1 MVLAGGRELY
11 HFTHVENL
19 PGILSQGRL
28 QCDSAIQLTTDLKV
42 ECGDR
47 DIKAKRRKL
56 EVPLPPGGHPADY
69 VPFYFAPRSPMLY
82 KISKGQVL
90 TYPDGQDPLVYLVL
104 TVDAAIGSGKPWLYS
119 DGNCAAAITK
129 YYADVT
135 KLDQVVDWQVMG
147 SKWWMNTIEDPD
159 RMRRRMAEFLVHEEL
174 PTDTV
179 VKLATRTAETAK
191 HVRAILA
198 AEGVALQVDVRP
210 AWYY

>member
-1 MVLAGGRELY
+1 MVLAGDRELY
-11 HFTHVENL
+11 HFTHIKNL
-19 PGILSQGRL
+19 PGILSSGRL
-28 QCDSAIQLTTDLKV
+28 QCDSAMQLTTDLKV

-56 EVPLPPGGHPADY
+56 EVPLAPGGHPADY

-82 KISKGQVL
+82 KINRGQVP
-90 TYPDGQDPLVYLVL
+90 TYLDGQDPLVYLVL
-104 TVDAAIGSGKPWLYS
+104 TIDAALSSGRPWLYS

-135 KLDQVVDWQVMG
+135 KLDQAVDWQVMRAT
-147 SKWWMNTIEDPD
+147 WWNNTPEDPD
-159 RMRRRMAEFLVHEEL
+159 RMRRRMAEFLVYQEL

-179 VKLATRTAETAK
+179 MKLATRTTETAR

-198 AEGVALQVDVRP
+198 AEGVAMRVDVRP